1 VSQPAPPAPGAEAA
15 IGRPLARAFRA
26 LRNYNYRLY
35 WLGLL
40 VSGTG
45 GWMQN
50 VAVAWSVL
58 ILTNSAIAVG
68 AIGAI
73 QFLPV
78 LLGAPLAGAVVD
90 RLPKRRLL
98 IATQVGMLAIAV
110 TLAVLAGSHRL
121 QAWHLFVLVFLQG
134 IGNVFDN
141 PTRQSFLVEMV
152 GRTDLPNAVALNSA
166 QFQSARML
174 GPALAGVIIATV
186 GTALCFVL
194 NALSFVAF
202 LSALALMRTD
212 ELRPSR
218 RTAQRRSLFAE
229 VAQAVAYVARTP
241 RLRLPLALMA
251 VIGTFGF
258 NINVLLPLL
267 ARNELGVG
275 ARGFGFLGSAMGFG
289 SLLAALALA
298 YVGRANRSLL
308 LGSSLVFAVLEV
320 SLGASHNFTLSA
332 ALLIVL
338 GMAGLGYAATTQ
350 SLVQLGAPDEMRGRI
365 MSFYTLVF
373 LGTSPIGNLFAGG
386 IANRWGALTA
396 FTVCGAISLG
406 AAVVATG
413 NVVLRAARRL

>member
-1 VSQPAPPAPGAEAA
+1 
-15 IGRPLARAFRA
+15 

-35 WLGLL
+35 WTGLL

-50 VAVAWSVL
+50 VAVSWSVL

-68 AIGAI
+68 AVSAL
-73 QFLPV
+73 QFVPV
-78 LLGAPLAGAVVD
+78 LLGAPLAGAMVD

-98 IATQVGMLAIAV
+98 VATQVGMLAIAI
-110 TLAVLAGSHRL
+110 TLALLAGSHRL
-121 QAWHLFVLVFLQG
+121 QTWHLFALVFLQG
-134 IGNVFDN
+134 IGNAFDN

-166 QFQSARML
+166 QFQTARML

-186 GTALCFVL
+186 GTALCFTL
-194 NALSFVAF
+194 NALSFIAF
-202 LSALALMRTD
+202 LSALALMRTH
-212 ELRPSR
+212 ELRPAR
-218 RTAQRRSLFAE
+218 RTAPRRSLFAE

-267 ARNELGVG
+267 ARNELGAG
-275 ARGFGFLGSAMGFG
+275 ARGFGFLGSALGLG

-298 YVGRANRSLL
+298 YVGRANRALL
-308 LGSSLVFAVLEV
+308 LGSSLAFAVLEIA
-320 SLGASHNFTLSA
+320 LGASHNFALSA

-338 GMAGLGYAATTQ
+338 GMASLGYAATTQ

-386 IANRWGALTA
+386 IANRWNALTA

-406 AAVVATG
+406 AAVIATG
-413 NVVLRAARRL
+413 NAVLRAGAR